1 MQVLGSCKSFGLTV
15 IGWHALSLRRACSS
29 VLRKASE
36 RATPTSNLGLQFCYL
51 VLCVLFSFGLAMA
64 ADDPARADDAGKP
77 LATST
82 VGIAKRVDSVILPGT
97 KLQVKPMADRHQ
109 PFVMRIIN
117 TYPHGT
123 DHRYDVE
130 FYALEPGTYNL
141 SEYLVP
147 AVDSVPAADSPSSAD
162 NQNAVALPAVMVRV
176 DATLPAGQI
185 APLPL
190 GETPIPWL
198 GGYRLM
204 WLAGGALWLVGLY
217 GLLFYGRKQS
227 IAATEA
233 IAPTLSLADR
243 LRPLV
248 QAARD
253 KQLAPEQRAALER
266 TLIAFWCKR
275 LNLGA
280 TAPAQVMSTLR
291 EHAEAGPLVRSLEDW
306 LHRPDAPQSVD
317 IDALLKPY
325 ADVVDGEVQE
335 SEATHNKHR
344 AQQGAPAV

>member
-1 MQVLGSCKSFGLTV
+1 MQVLCPS
-15 IGWHALSLRRACSS
+15 
-29 VLRKASE
+29 
-36 RATPTSNLGLQFCYL
+36 L
-51 VLCVLFSFGLAMA
+51 VLCLIFSGGLAAA
-64 ADDPARADDAGKP
+64 ADDPAKP
-77 LATST
+77 QATST

-97 KLQVKPMADRHQ
+97 KLQVKPMANRHQ

-123 DHRYDVE
+123 DHRYDIE
-130 FYALEPGTYNL
+130 FYALEPGDYNL
-141 SEYLVP
+141 IDYLVP
-147 AVDSVPAADSPSSAD
+147 VADSPSSAD
-162 NQNAVALPAVMVRV
+162 NQNAIALPAVMVRV

-190 GETPIPWL
+190 GETRIPWL

-204 WLAGGALWLVGLY
+204 WIAGGAMWLVGLY
-217 GLLFYGRKQS
+217 GLLFYGRKKTL
-227 IAATEA
+227 AATEA

-291 EHAEAGPLVRSLEDW
+291 EHAEAGPLVRNLEEW
-306 LHRPDAPQSVD
+306 LHRPDSSQSVD

-325 ADVVDGEVQE
+325 ADVVDVEVQE
-335 SEATHNKHR
+335 SVTSHDKHR
-344 AQQGAPAV
+344 AKQGAPAV

>member
-1 MQVLGSCKSFGLTV
+1 M
-15 IGWHALSLRRACSS
+15 
-29 VLRKASE
+29 
-36 RATPTSNLGLQFCYL
+36 
-51 VLCVLFSFGLAMA
+51 
-64 ADDPARADDAGKP
+64 
-77 LATST
+77 ATST
-82 VGIAKRVDSVILPGT
+82 VGLAKRVDSLIFPGA

-109 PFVMRIIN
+109 PFVLRIIN

-130 FYALEPGTYNL
+130 FYALEPGEYNL

-147 AVDSVPAADSPSSAD
+147 TTESTSSPDNKSATP
-162 NQNAVALPAVMVRV
+162 LPPVMVRV

-190 GETPIPWL
+190 GETRVPWL
-198 GGYRLM
+198 GGYRLLWIAGGAV
-204 WLAGGALWLVGLY
+204 WLAGLY
-217 GLLFYGRKQS
+217 ALLFYGRKKS
-227 IAATEA
+227 TTATEA

-253 KQLAPEQRAALER
+253 KRLAPEQRAALER

-275 LNLGA
+275 LNLGT
-280 TAPAQVMSTLR
+280 TAPSQVMSTLR

-306 LHRPDAPQSVD
+306 LHRPDPIQSVD

-325 ADVVDGEVQE
+325 ADVVDAEVA
-335 SEATHNKHR
+335 EAETDNAKR
-344 AQQGAPAV
+344 PARQGASAV

>member
-1 MQVLGSCKSFGLTV
+1 ML
-15 IGWHALSLRRACSS
+15 
-29 VLRKASE
+29 
-36 RATPTSNLGLQFCYL
+36 
-51 VLCVLFSFGLAMA
+51 
-64 ADDPARADDAGKP
+64 
-77 LATST
+77 
-82 VGIAKRVDSVILPGT
+82 
-97 KLQVKPMADRHQ
+97 
-109 PFVMRIIN
+109 RIIN

-130 FYALEPGTYNL
+130 FYALEPGEYNL

-147 AVDSVPAADSPSSAD
+147 ATEATDNKSATP
-162 NQNAVALPAVMVRV
+162 LRPVMVRV

-190 GETPIPWL
+190 GETRVPWL
-198 GGYRLM
+198 GGYRLLWIVGGAA
-204 WLAGGALWLVGLY
+204 WLAGLY
-217 GLLFYGRKQS
+217 ALLFYGRKKS
-227 IAATEA
+227 TTATEA
-233 IAPTLSLADR
+233 IVPPLSLADR

-253 KQLAPEQRAALER
+253 KRLAPEQRAALER

-280 TAPAQVMSTLR
+280 TAPSQVMVTLR

-306 LHRPDAPQSVD
+306 LHRPDPTQSVD

-325 ADVVDGEVQE
+325 ADVVDVEVEEGETDK
-335 SEATHNKHR
+335 AKLKTR
-344 AQQGAPAV
+344 QGAPAV